1 MAQPIQRMMPA
12 AEVTLRANEDMNIN
26 TSGYSRT
33 AAPPGPQVGLSS
45 GGLDKP
51 GVTTAA
57 SQYQKAVLMQ
67 QNQLQNMQS
76 RVPVA
81 QADAIQKARLSNT
94 EMSQAEEKANR
105 MKDEAVTQMLYAND
119 AGTATFALGNPEVA
133 DRVHASVAQARQMAQ
148 SMNPV
153 IPFTSN
159 NLPN

>member
-12 AEVTLRANEDMNIN
+12 AEITLRANEDMNIN

-33 AAPPGPQVGLSS
+33 AAPPGPQPGLTA

-57 SQYQKAVLMQ
+57 SLYQKGVQQQ

-76 RVPVA
+76 RVPLA
-81 QADAIQKARLSNT
+81 QSDAIQKSRLTNVAD
-94 EMSQAEEKANR
+94 SQAQELAQRK
-105 MKDEAVTQMLYAND
+105 KDELVTQMLYAND

-133 DRVHASVAQARQMAQ
+133 DRVHASVAQAKQMAQ

-153 IPFTSN
+153 VPFTSN
-159 NLPN
+159 NLPG